1 MKFII
6 ALALGLSSVMALRYN
21 AVVRRHNEEGNDVS
35 GDSGV

>member
-6 ALALGLSSVMALRYN
+6 ALALGLSSVMALRHN
-21 AVVRRHNEEGNDVS
+21 GRHNEEGNDVS